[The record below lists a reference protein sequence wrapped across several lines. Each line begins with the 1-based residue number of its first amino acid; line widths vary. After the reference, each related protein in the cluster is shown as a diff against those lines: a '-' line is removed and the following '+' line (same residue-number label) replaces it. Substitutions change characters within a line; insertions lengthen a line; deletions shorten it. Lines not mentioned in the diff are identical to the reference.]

1 MTGTRRL
8 VIVGGGPT
16 GLSAARGYRD
26 AGGGGDVTLLTPER
40 DLPYQRPPLSKEY
53 LRGHAGEAELP
64 LEPPG
69 WYAEHGIAV
78 RLGTEATALD
88 PGARVVTAGGVPVPF
103 DVCVLAT
110 GAQPAPL
117 PVPGGD
123 DPRVLHLRS
132 VASARTLR
140 ERAGAARRAI
150 VVGAGF
156 IGCEAA
162 ASLAMRGVAVTLIAQ
177 EDVPHAP
184 RLGDVAGRRIQA
196 WLEEHGVSLVL
207 GAAVEAIED
216 GARVR
221 AGGRELE
228 ADLVLVAG
236 GIRPCAGLAEAA
248 GVRCADGRVVVDEHM
263 RSSHPGILAAGD
275 VARAFNAAAG
285 RHLAVEHWGEAL
297 AMGEV
302 AGRTA
307 AGDRDA
313 AWAQAPGFW
322 STIGERTLKY
332 AAWGDGFDTARLEE
346 DGNGFT
352 VWYGRGGACVGVL
365 AHERDE
371 DYERGREL
379 VERGAPMP

>member
-1 MTGTRRL
+1 
-8 VIVGGGPT
+8 
-16 GLSAARGYRD
+16 
-26 AGGGGDVTLLTPER
+26 
-40 DLPYQRPPLSKEY
+40 
-53 LRGHAGEAELP
+53 
-64 LEPPG
+64 
-69 WYAEHGIAV
+69 
-78 RLGTEATALD
+78 
-88 PGARVVTAGGVPVPF
+88 
-103 DVCVLAT
+103 
-110 GAQPAPL
+110 
-117 PVPGGD
+117 VPGGD

-132 VASARTLR
+132 LASARTLR
-140 ERAGAARRAI
+140 ERAGAASRAI
-150 VVGAGF
+150 VIGAGF

-162 ASLAMRGVAVTLIAQ
+162 ASLAMRGVAVTLVAQ

-184 RLGDVAGRRIQA
+184 RLGDPAGRRIQA

-216 GARVR
+216 GARVL

-263 RSSHPGILAAGD
+263 HSSHPGILAAGD